1 MLHNMLN
8 QLKNGLIWRAI
19 DIEMRK
25 IAQKYAKI
33 MTKLHFSNLWK
44 RSRAPQVT
52 LEGRVFET
60 ADLHEVILSLLSEH
74 Y

>member
-33 MTKLHFSNLWK
+33 MTKLHFSNLRK
-44 RSRAPQVT
+44 RSRAAQVPIAGHMRPA
-52 LEGRVFET
+52 GRVFET
-60 ADLHEVILSLLSEH
+60 ADLQGGE
-74 Y
+74 